1 MPIHEKTLIDPELL
15 VSSEKLVVDGVDV
28 SGHWNTMIL
37 PRTMT
42 DYDPDFYKTIQAFP
56 GGENVHRCWQCGSC
70 TNSCTMY
77 AINTDFNP
85 RYWIYLT
92 NLGFKSELVK
102 DKDIIWQCVS
112 CNKCTNICPKDVR
125 PEGVMKALGHWLE
138 SEGHTP
144 KSRST
149 LFDEE
154 FTRQCLERGRIEDT
168 EVMFNFF
175 RQTGQ
180 NLGAM
185 LRSGWLRQLIERMN
199 NVHLL
204 RQGKVGAFVARL
216 PIVRVSRWAGRC
228 SSSRAP
234 VPGDALARCCGN
246 TWRSRSAPPTQG
258 WASPRIEIFE
268 DGDEQGGVLPGLRAR
283 RIGRTV
289 RPIYPGAG

>member
-1 MPIHEKTLIDPELL
+1 MPIHEKTLIDPKLL
-15 VSSEKLVVDGVDV
+15 VQTEKLVVDGIDV

-42 DYDPDFYKTIQAFP
+42 DYDPDFYKTIQSYP

-92 NLGFKSELVK
+92 NLGYTSELVK

-125 PEGVMKALGHWLE
+125 PEGVMKALAHWLE
-138 SEGHTP
+138 AEGHTP

-149 LFDEE
+149 VFDEE

-185 LRSGWLRQLIERMN
+185 LKGGWLRVLIERMN

-204 RQGKVGAFVARL
+204 RQGKVGKFVARL
-216 PIVRVSRWAGRC
+216 PVVQG
-228 SSSRAP
+228 
-234 VPGDALARCCGN
+234 LKM
-246 TWRSRSAPPTQG
+246 G
-258 WASPRIEIFE
+258 WAMVFRPRT
-268 DGDEQGGVLPGLRAR
+268 RSW
-283 RIGRTV
+283 GRTGEV
-289 RPIYPGAG
+289 LRQYVEEQKRAAHAGISGPTH